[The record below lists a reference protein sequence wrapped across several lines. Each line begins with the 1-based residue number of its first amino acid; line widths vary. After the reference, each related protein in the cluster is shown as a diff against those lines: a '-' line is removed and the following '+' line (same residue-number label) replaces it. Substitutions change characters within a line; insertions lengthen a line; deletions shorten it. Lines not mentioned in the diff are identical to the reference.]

1 MTDCQILSIFV
12 GANGASAKRIYAGAN
27 GASAKRAGGDND

>member
-1 MTDCQILSIFV
+1 MTDRQFLSIFIS
-12 GANGASAKRIYAGAN
+12 ANGASAKRIYVCAN

>member
-1 MTDCQILSIFV
+1 MISRQLLLNLID
-12 GANGASAKRIYAGAN
+12 ANGASAKRIYVCAN